1 MGYILA
7 LLLLILSFWVFLQRG
22 ERKIL
27 PFFIFAICLSGVSV
41 SAYPQTIINIHVFFF
56 LSLLLC
62 WKSFYRSFNKTI
74 LWWLMLLMLIA
85 TTLLWLHSPN
95 FQGPSGALR
104 LFKTEL
110 IEKYLVICYAF
121 FIFKNRNCLH
131 KILTVSFYCLI
142 VLTFFGLI
150 NLLLGHSIFVDWAL
164 EGAELNEVTQDAGGK
179 YELAER
185 FRVMAM
191 HPNPFSYGY
200 ICVVMLLLF
209 LYGKDRGSVNK
220 LEFYT
225 SLFCCL
231 FGIVACGCR
240 TIVVIAFGGFMVY
253 YTLTRGVRKSVLF
266 YVAGVLLIVLILSV
280 SPSAAEKF
288 NFFLTIFDDRSN
300 VSGSSDLNMRSRQ
313 LAAVLLYI
321 QNDPLYGLGKDYF
334 YLDMDWASGN
344 SRDAELHGME
354 GVYLNLLLERGFIGL
369 FFYVLFWIVLTIKFF
384 ISRKKDYQAVAFALS
399 VIAAYLVFAIMTGEL
414 NSTFTTLLLCGLAL
428 ADIDR
433 NETIVPK
440 RKRKKVAVPQISK
453 VTKDETISNSNTSI

>member
-1 MGYILA
+1 
-7 LLLLILSFWVFLQRG
+7 
-22 ERKIL
+22 
-27 PFFIFAICLSGVSV
+27 
-41 SAYPQTIINIHVFFF
+41 
-56 LSLLLC
+56 
-62 WKSFYRSFNKTI
+62 
-74 LWWLMLLMLIA
+74 
-85 TTLLWLHSPN
+85 
-95 FQGPSGALR
+95 
-104 LFKTEL
+104 
-110 IEKYLVICYAF
+110 
-121 FIFKNRNCLH
+121 
-131 KILTVSFYCLI
+131 
-142 VLTFFGLI
+142 
-150 NLLLGHSIFVDWAL
+150 
-164 EGAELNEVTQDAGGK
+164 
-179 YELAER
+179 
-185 FRVMAM
+185 
-191 HPNPFSYGY
+191 
-200 ICVVMLLLF
+200 
-209 LYGKDRGSVNK
+209 
-220 LEFYT
+220 
-225 SLFCCL
+225 
-231 FGIVACGCR
+231 
-240 TIVVIAFGGFMVY
+240 MVY